1 MFFFTRKDSERI
13 YLHKSTFQTQ
23 SSSIEGKRN
32 FCKEKIIPID
42 VNLSVGKK
50 IIPLS
55 TVSFQTN
62 GSLYESLS
70 LGRRCHCE
78 KRPPRSLRPSIS
90 SNEENSS
97 ASVSL
102 PSPAWTGTAYDSF
115 DDPLTGSRRSFRS
128 ISDLSVSSGP
138 TSPWGEPHTVTSTT
152 ASNEYSRWV
161 PKY

>member
-1 MFFFTRKDSERI
+1 MFFFTRKTSERI
-13 YLHKSTFQTQ
+13 YLQKATFHTQ
-23 SSSIEGKRN
+23 SSSIERKRN
-32 FCKEKIIPID
+32 FCKEKTKTWICREK
-42 VNLSVGKK
+42 NHSS
-50 IIPLS
+50 LS

-161 PKY
+161 PK